1 MRLVNAGM
9 WAETDQLQGLGSLPP
24 TVQFPV
30 CGLIYFQKWC
40 PSPWSDMEAQAWHT
54 QAKVTAEVGEVEL
67 LPPASRAGLPN
78 TRLPDGAMITPGIV
92 MTCVSPALCG
102 CEPLMYR

>member
-1 MRLVNAGM
+1 
-9 WAETDQLQGLGSLPP
+9 
-24 TVQFPV
+24 
-30 CGLIYFQKWC
+30 
-40 PSPWSDMEAQAWHT
+40 MEAQAWHT

-102 CEPLMYR
+102 CEPLTYR